1 MKAQDIVAE
10 GKSKRLLKSDQED
23 QLVMEFLDTIPS
35 EIKKKV
41 TVRGKKII
49 NTNISAYFFEYLH
62 SYNVPTHYV
71 KRSDDKSIIV
81 KKLEMIP
88 FELVIWNIAT
98 DGLAKRLGLSDGT
111 VLESPVLEFYLKNEK
126 LKNPLINEYHAY
138 ALGLCDRND
147 MSAILRIATKT
158 NAVLRSFFQRKG
170 MSLVNF
176 KLEFGKLSGQVILG
190 DEITPDT
197 FMVWGRDQANKFDK
211 KGFLIT
217 AETGKEVYSKIEEIL
232 LK

>member
-41 TVRGKKII
+41 TIRGKKII

-98 DGLAKRLGLSDGT
+98 DGLAKRLGLSDGA

-170 MSLVNF
+170 LSLVNF
-176 KLEFGKLSGQVILG
+176 KLEFGKLSGQVVLG

-197 FMVWGRDQANKFDK
+197 FTVWGRDQTDKFDK

-217 AETGKEVYSKIEEIL
+217 AETGKEVYPKIEEIL

>member
-170 MSLVNF
+170 MSLVSF

-197 FMVWGRDQANKFDK
+197 FMVWGRDQTNKFDK